1 MNDFS
6 SYRVEPE
13 ISIVEEAPGYNS
25 HTPIAPMPQ
34 QIAPKPQIINS
45 RGRGR
50 PPVGGR
56 PVMSPAAQAAMRVK
70 AQLRAQ
76 NHPQQQQWGTFKN
89 NSM

>member
-1 MNDFS
+1 M
-6 SYRVEPE
+6 EPD
-13 ISIVEEAPGYNS
+13 ISIVEESSNYTG
-25 HTPIAPMPQ
+25 HTPMSQIQMPQ

-76 NHPQQQQWGTFKN
+76 NHPQQQQWGKDTFKYPIQL
-89 NSM
+89 S